1 MPIHA
6 NMVHSTPKEGG
17 KKGICMTTTSEIT
30 QTDILRLADL
40 VRAALMNGER
50 TYARDLLGQTLGHPP
65 TPPALPTDVKAP
77 ATPVIPTAL
86 SDLLGQTVAR
96 ACARPAPGQFL
107 TLLDDVARTE
117 VPSAWPFIGSAIY
130 TAFAH
135 TMLPSAMQHARR
147 HIARA
152 AAPAATDA
160 ISERVPGQLLV
171 NYFEEG
177 LSQLYDWVS
186 DPSPW
191 VRRALG
197 VAVHFYVENHP
208 KEQSQ
213 IARLLQLL
221 GLAYQESD
229 PYALEGIAQG
239 FQTVGKHQPNMLI
252 YWLYEQ
258 REVNKQP
265 HPVILRQATTYLPET
280 VKAELLPEGQDSTT

>member
-1 MPIHA
+1 MAI
-6 NMVHSTPKEGG
+6 
-17 KKGICMTTTSEIT
+17 TTEIT
-30 QTDILRLADL
+30 QADMLRLADL
-40 VRAALMNGER
+40 VRAALLAGDTAHALGLLEQTLDQPIPAPLFDM
-50 TYARDLLGQTLGHPP
+50 LGQT
-65 TPPALPTDVKAP
+65 
-77 ATPVIPTAL
+77 I
-86 SDLLGQTVAR
+86 AR
-96 ACARPAPGQFL
+96 TCSRPAPGQFL
-107 TLLDDVARTE
+107 TLLDDVARSE
-117 VPSAWPFIGSAIY
+117 VNGAWPFIGSAIY

-152 AAPAATDA
+152 AKQAATDA

-177 LSQLYDWVS
+177 LSQLYDWIS

-197 VAVHFYVENHP
+197 VAVRFYVENHP
-208 KEQSQ
+208 EEQSQ

-239 FQTVGKHQPNMLI
+239 FQIIGKYQPKMLT

-265 HPVILRQATTYLPET
+265 HPVILRQATVHLPEV
-280 VKAELLPEGQDSTT
+280 VKVELLPRGKSSTM